1 MADVKTPSC
10 ACLRHSDENI
20 AAVCES
26 VAENPDT
33 SIRHRAQELNLSRTS
48 LQRILTNDLSL
59 YAYKVQLTQELKP
72 DDHLKH
78 HTFVNW
84 VHKQRQ
90 TDDDFLQKII
100 FSDEAHFHLC
110 GFVNKQNCRIWAH
123 ENPRQIVEKPLHPQK
138 VTVWCAFSANGIIGP
153 YFFENEAGNSVTV
166 TGKRY
171 CAMITNLL
179 WPELNGMDV
188 ENVWFQ
194 QDGATCHS
202 ANATMALL
210 IKKFPGRIISR
221 NSEVNWPPRSCN
233 LTPLD
238 FFLWG
243 YLKSKVY
250 ANKPTTVQ
258 QLKDEIRRHI
268 GEIADKLCRDVIKNF
283 DHRVEVCRRSL
294 GGHLGDIVFHT

>member
-1 MADVKTPSC
+1 MS
-10 ACLRHSDENI
+10 SDSWQLCMKYNI
-20 AAVCES
+20 AQMSAKAS
-26 VAENPDT
+26 A
-33 SIRHRAQELNLSRTS
+33 A
-48 LQRILTNDLSL
+48 
-59 YAYKVQLTQELKP
+59 
-72 DDHLKH
+72 HLH
-78 HTFVNW
+78 SMCH
-84 VHKQRQ
+84 
-90 TDDDFLQKII
+90 
-100 FSDEAHFHLC
+100 
-110 GFVNKQNCRIWAH
+110 IWAH
-123 ENPRQIVEKPLHPQK
+123 ENPRQIVEKPLHLQK

-166 TGKRY
+166 TGERY
-171 CAMITNLL
+171 RAMITNFL

-188 ENVWFQ
+188 EDVWFQ

-210 IKKFPGRIISR
+210 NEKFPGRIISR
-221 NSEVNWPPRSCN
+221 NSEVNWPPRSCD

-283 DHRVEVCRRSL
+283 DHRAEVCRQSL